1 METAESQHNSD
12 AHAAEAPFCLSALAY
27 ELPEGLIAQEPLAQ
41 RDTSR
46 LLIVDRSAQSLE
58 DASIRDLTRIV
69 KPGDLLVLNDTK
81 VVPAKFTAHRK
92 TGGRVGGLFER
103 EIEPG
108 AWQVLLEGSRRLR
121 VGEELT
127 IEADPSRTVSMR
139 LEERLDSGRWRVS
152 IEPKEPAEQILE
164 RIGRTP
170 LPPYIHRTK
179 DQVSTRDAEDRKRY
193 QTVYARRPG
202 AIAAP
207 TAGLHLS
214 ESLLQSL
221 ADAGVETTFVTLH
234 IGTGTFAPIRN
245 ERLEDHAMHDEWFEF
260 TRDAAQ
266 AVNAC
271 KARGGRVIAVG
282 TTAVR
287 VLESAARRA
296 EDTGSLS
303 ADAGFTN
310 LFIYPPYRF
319 GAVDALL
326 TNFHLPGSTLLG
338 LVMALAGV
346 DPIREA
352 YQHAIERRYRF
363 YSYGDAMLIV

>member
-12 AHAAEAPFCLSALAY
+12 AHTAEAPFCLSTLAY
-27 ELPEGLIAQEPLAQ
+27 ELPEGLIAQEPPTK
-41 RDTSR
+41 RDASR
-46 LLIVDRSAQSLE
+46 LLIVGKSGQSLE
-58 DASIRDLTRIV
+58 DASIRDLTRVV

-81 VVPAKFTAHRK
+81 VVPAKFTAHRF

-121 VGEELT
+121 IGEELT
-127 IEADPSRTVSMR
+127 IEADASRTVSMR
-139 LEERLDSGRWRVS
+139 LEERLDLGRWRVS
-152 IEPKEPAEQILE
+152 IEPEGPAEQILE

-170 LPPYIHRTK
+170 LPPYIRRTE
-179 DQVSTRDAEDRKRY
+179 DQATTRDAEDRKRY

-214 ESLLQSL
+214 ESLLKQL
-221 ADAGVETTFVTLH
+221 ADVGVETTFVTLH
-234 IGTGTFAPIRN
+234 IGTGTFAPIRS
-245 ERLEDHAMHDEWFEF
+245 ERIADHTMHDEWFDF
-260 TRDAAQ
+260 LHDSAQ

-282 TTAVR
+282 TSAVR

-296 EDTGSLS
+296 ENGGSLC
-303 ADAGFTN
+303 AGAGFTN
-310 LFIYPPYRF
+310 LFIYPPYSF
-319 GAVDALL
+319 AVVDALL
-326 TNFHLPGSTLLG
+326 TNFHLPGSTLLA
-338 LVMALAGV
+338 LVMAFAGV
-346 DPIREA
+346 DPLRKA
-352 YQHAIERRYRF
+352 YQHAIDRRYRF

>member
-1 METAESQHNSD
+1 M
-12 AHAAEAPFCLSALAY
+12 
-27 ELPEGLIAQEPLAQ
+27 
-41 RDTSR
+41 
-46 LLIVDRSAQSLE
+46 
-58 DASIRDLTRIV
+58 
-69 KPGDLLVLNDTK
+69 
-81 VVPAKFTAHRK
+81 
-92 TGGRVGGLFER
+92 
-103 EIEPG
+103 
-108 AWQVLLEGSRRLR
+108 
-121 VGEELT
+121 
-127 IEADPSRTVSMR
+127 
-139 LEERLDSGRWRVS
+139 
-152 IEPKEPAEQILE
+152 
-164 RIGRTP
+164 
-170 LPPYIHRTK
+170 
-179 DQVSTRDAEDRKRY
+179 
-193 QTVYARRPG
+193 
-202 AIAAP
+202 
-207 TAGLHLS
+207 
-214 ESLLQSL
+214 
-221 ADAGVETTFVTLH
+221 TLH
-234 IGTGTFAPIRN
+234 IGTGTFAPIRS
-245 ERLEDHAMHDEWFEF
+245 ERIEDHAMHDEWFEF